1 MLTDGHVIISRDSAP
16 LASLRL
22 REASASS
29 LPRILAFLAA
39 LSASAAWVVFFRQ
52 GLVLSHYDARAHLV
66 VARRVFDNLT
76 PGWQQIG
83 AVWLP
88 LPHLLDM
95 LPVQVDLFY
104 RTGLFASIVS
114 IACLAITCYASA
126 RLLLR
131 TTGSSL
137 GAITCSALLVFNP
150 NLLYLHT
157 TPMTEPLL
165 LAVTFLVVLWLVEW
179 VDSEGTGDQGSGIG
193 NQGSALP
200 AKLDWAL
207 FAAMWTRYEAW
218 PVVAAAIAAAGYAVW
233 RQGASLHV
241 CMGRMARLAVWP
253 AAAVAIFLINSYV
266 TVGAWFVSDGF
277 YVVDPTYA
285 HQPWRTLIGI
295 WWGTHQLSG
304 YIIETVALVVAAW
317 VAWRA
322 FVRGHDSSRLIM
334 LALFATA
341 VLPLVAFY
349 DGHPY
354 RIRYMIPTAAACAL
368 FGGLGV
374 GILQAHVGRTFKVRR
389 TGVRGSAEESS
400 NRSGVALAL
409 SAILLASLLVESPP
423 WNPQAPMLVEA
434 QWDRGASV
442 GRRQVTACLARDYR
456 GEKVLASMGSLA
468 HYMQELSTNGF
479 HIADFINEGN
489 GEIWNLALATG
500 PAPHAGWMLVEEVAE
515 GGDVLAARITSNGA
529 FVTGMRRVCEGGGV
543 ALYKRDL
550 NAQTASR
557 R

>member
-1 MLTDGHVIISRDSAP
+1 MLSGGHVIISRDSARPSALP
-16 LASLRL
+16 LQ
-22 REASASS
+22 
-29 LPRILAFLAA
+29 LAA
-39 LSASAAWVVFFRQ
+39 AAAIVGSAAWVVFLRQ
-52 GLVLSHYDARAHLV
+52 GLVLSHYDAKAHLV
-66 VARRVFDNLT
+66 VARRVIDNLT

-88 LPHLLDM
+88 LPHILDL

-114 IACLAITCYASA
+114 IACLAITCYAST
-126 RLLLR
+126 RLILR
-131 TTGSSL
+131 TTGSSA
-137 GAITCSALLVFNP
+137 GAITCSVLLVFNP

-165 LAVTFLVVLWLVEW
+165 LAATFLVVLWLVEW
-179 VDSEGTGDQGSGIG
+179 VDSPGFGIRPSTGSGRPE
-193 NQGSALP
+193 ALDGRDSGFDLSW
-200 AKLDWAL
+200 KLTCAL

-218 PVVAAAIAAAGYAVW
+218 PVVATAIAAAGYAMW
-233 RQGASLHV
+233 RHGASLPV
-241 CMGRMARLAVWP
+241 SIGRIARLALWP
-253 AAAVAIFLINSYV
+253 ASAVAVFLINSRI

-285 HQPWRTLIGI
+285 HHPWRTLIGI

-304 YIIETVALVVAAW
+304 YLIETVALIAAAVVAR
-317 VAWRA
+317 RA
-322 FVRGHDSSRLIM
+322 LVRKQDASLLIAI
-334 LALFATA
+334 ALFATA
-341 VLPLVAFY
+341 ALPFIAFY

-354 RIRYMIPTAAACAL
+354 RIRYMIPTTAACAL
-368 FGGLGV
+368 FCGLAV
-374 GILQAHVGRTFKVRR
+374 GILQSPVARTFKVRA
-389 TGVRGSAEESS
+389 TGDWGSPWLAW
-400 NRSGVALAL
+400 GVAI
-409 SAILLASLLVESPP
+409 ILVGSLLIESPP
-423 WNPQAPMLVEA
+423 WNLQAPMLIEA

-442 GRRQVTACLARDYR
+442 GRRDVTACLARDYR

-468 HYMQELSTNGF
+468 HYMQELSANGF

-515 GGDVLAARITSNGA
+515 GGDVLAARIRSNGA

-550 NAQTASR
+550 TAQTASLR
-557 R
+557 